1 MYLTNAPGAET
12 KEIDCTACNRSMRI
26 ENPLD
31 AILAQRL
38 KKMQISSRNR
48 TYALKLYFTFV
59 LAQQS
64 AAVIL
69 FSDFK
74 GLAVGAQ
81 VTVRWGCSSK
91 NGVFSM
97 A

>member
-1 MYLTNAPGAET
+1 LTNAPGAET
-12 KEIDCTACNRSMRI
+12 KEIDCTACNRSRRI

-59 LAQQS
+59 LAQQN

-74 GLAVGAQ
+74 GLAVSGKMQITAGEA
-81 VTVRWGCSSK
+81 VKT
-91 NGVFSM
+91 
-97 A
+97 